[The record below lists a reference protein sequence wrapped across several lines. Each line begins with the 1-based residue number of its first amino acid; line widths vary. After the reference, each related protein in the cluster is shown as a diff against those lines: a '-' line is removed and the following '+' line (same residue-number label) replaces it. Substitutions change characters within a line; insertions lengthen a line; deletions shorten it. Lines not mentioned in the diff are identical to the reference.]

1 MASKWDVEIMPS
13 FLANEVETT
22 ILPQAWRIE
31 FAEGSKTYPDGV
43 ETIEIAEPRDV
54 TAVLVPMAPSEAL
67 AQDGPHNGIL
77 TVVWMPP
84 GVNTPATIER
94 DADAWMRGA
103 GAQRK
108 EASVRA
114 EVRTMRVVWDQS
126 RAVIY
131 ASPSDIGWAL
141 DAIVRFTVAQKETL
155 ALEETMKSTWASIGL
170 DAALT
175 HAVSRRHQK
184 MQRHV
189 NEMTEVATRMKM
201 AWLRV
206 MRSLEQ
212 LDPALAL
219 PSKRLFAELVAA
231 ASLYDRMEML
241 EEPVQFALDHYEI
254 SNTRLIDTNLA
265 REERIN
271 SIFGYGFIAMLLV
284 LQIWIMLPGR

>member
-1 MASKWDVEIMPS
+1 MAD
-13 FLANEVETT
+13 FLANEVETA
-22 ILPQAWRIE
+22 ILPEAWRIE
-31 FAEGSKTYPDGV
+31 FAEGSQTYPDGV

-54 TAVLVPMAPSEAL
+54 TAVLVPFAPSEAL
-67 AQDGPHNGIL
+67 AKDGPHNGIL

-94 DADAWMRGA
+94 DADEWMRGA
-103 GAQRK
+103 GAERK

-131 ASPSDIGWAL
+131 ASRSDIRWAL

-155 ALEETMKSTWASIGL
+155 ALEATMKSTWASIGL

-175 HAVSRRHQK
+175 YAVSRRHQK

-241 EEPVQFALDHYEI
+241 EEPVQFTLDHYEI

-271 SIFGYGFIAMLLV
+271 SIFGYGIIAMLLV
-284 LQIWIMLPGR
+284 LQIWMMLPGR